1 MKKILILLM
10 LVVAVGL
17 VSLSVGAQRVAR
29 GEEVKKKEKDVYALS
44 YLGGYKCYKTMADRK
59 VMFKYRLNFTEAYK
73 LGFADALIININES
87 AFDKG
92 FQDAS
97 NGLPSQYKEDI
108 LKSLMD

>member
-10 LVVAVGL
+10 LVGVVCL
-17 VSLSVGAQRVAR
+17 VSLSANAQR
-29 GEEVKKKEKDVYALS
+29 EKDVYALS
-44 YLGGYKCYKTMADRK
+44 YLGGYKCYTTLANRK

-73 LGFADALIININES
+73 TGFAEALVISINES

-97 NGLPSQYKEDI
+97 SGLPSQYKEDI
-108 LKSLMD
+108 LTPP

>member
-10 LVVAVGL
+10 LVGVVCL

-29 GEEVKKKEKDVYALS
+29 GEEVKKKEKDIYALS
-44 YLGGYKCYKTMADRK
+44 YLGGYKCYTTLANRK

-73 LGFADALIININES
+73 TGFAEALVININES

-97 NGLPSQYKEDI
+97 SGLPSQYKEDI
-108 LKSLMD
+108 LKE